1 MDKRISL
8 VVHED
13 FHIELNKV
21 ALSDNRSLNFT
32 LVSLLQKAL
41 KEKKRKRVKKQIHP
55 ADNSTNK
62 C

>member
-1 MDKRISL
+1 MNKRISL

-32 LVSLLQKAL
+32 IVSLLQKAL
-41 KEKKRKRVKKQIHP
+41 KEKKRKRVKKQIHS
-55 ADNSTNK
+55 ADYSANK